1 MSFWIFTI
9 ATLLSMPKQM
19 AVVYVGYAI
28 RSSADGEESTAS
40 KIVKWV
46 ILVITGIIT
55 VLAAWYLY
63 RKMEVAR
70 PEVQRKLRLNRYTL
84 LSEASGKGAPTP
96 VPGILLNKEGGRDS
110 FATMRRTETGQSG
123 ERIPS
128 GSVRPQNASAAGD
141 LGIIV
146 DPYGHYDEDPSYAQG
161 PVKGDQ
167 ATQYY
172 PSRNADHAYGY
183 PSSRGRNN
191 VDGIQMRQLAPPRG
205 ASLGRGVTT
214 MADAGRSTD
223 QLLPAR
229 GGEEIPFPTS
239 SSPPRTHLQLH
250 RGSFIPHQPSPP
262 REHQSA
268 AEQHRQNTPPRL
280 EPLDVDVLL
289 AATTRS
295 TPPRS
300 AVSASAEADGSSS
313 ARPSPPRYETLEWAE
328 ARDGHQDG
336 SPRRR

>member
-1 MSFWIFTI
+1 MSFWIFTV

-46 ILVITGIIT
+46 VLVITGVIT

-63 RKMEVAR
+63 RKMEIAR
-70 PEVQRKLRLNRYTL
+70 PEVQKRLRLNRYTL
-84 LSEASGKGAPTP
+84 LSEVNGKGAPTP

-110 FATMRRTETGQSG
+110 FATMRRTETMQSR
-123 ERIPS
+123 ERLPLGAARS
-128 GSVRPQNASAAGD
+128 RNASAAGD

-146 DPYGHYDEDPSYAQG
+146 DPYGHYDEDPSYRQG
-161 PVKGDQ
+161 PVKGGQ
-167 ATQYY
+167 GTQYY
-172 PSRNADHAYGY
+172 PPRNVDHGY
-183 PSSRGRNN
+183 LYQDTRGRTL
-191 VDGIQMRQLAPPRG
+191 DGIQMRQLAPPRG
-205 ASLGRGVTT
+205 ASLGRGVTS

-229 GGEEIPFPTS
+229 QAEEEGPSPGNN
-239 SSPPRTHLQLH
+239 SPPRTHLQLH
-250 RGSFIPHQPSPP
+250 RGSFIPHNQSQPQEHQRAAEQQSSPP
-262 REHQSA
+262 RV
-268 AEQHRQNTPPRL
+268 

-289 AATTRS
+289 AATMRS
-295 TPPRS
+295 TPSRP
-300 AVSASAEADGSSS
+300 AVSSSGAEGSGSS
-313 ARPSPPRYETLEWAE
+313 RPSPPRYETLDWADE
-328 ARDGHQDG
+328 HGGHQDS